1 MESASLESYHSR
13 RPERAIT
20 DLKEIL
26 EIIKTQRYM
35 SLALCKDN
43 IPYLVTVTYVF
54 DFGDYCFYFH
64 CANTGRKIDYI
75 RANPVVYGEILED
88 DGYLDGEC
96 LHAFRTVQFT
106 GEAEIIVD
114 EEIKRRALSMLIEK
128 HESNPEMSKKRFM
141 REGKIEKTAIIRI
154 KVYEFTGKKIKR
166 ER

>member
-1 MESASLESYHSR
+1 LETYHSR

-26 EIIKTQRYM
+26 ELINRQRYM
-35 SLALCKDN
+35 SLALCN
-43 IPYLVTVTYVF
+43 GNTPYLVTVTYVF
-54 DFGDYCFYFH
+54 DFEDYYFYFH

-75 RANPVVYGEILED
+75 KANPAVYGQILED

-96 LHAFRTVQFT
+96 LHAFKTVQFT
-106 GEAEIIVD
+106 GKAEIIVD
-114 EEIKRRALSMLIEK
+114 EGAKRKALIMLIEK
-128 HESNPEMSKKRFM
+128 HESNPEKSKNRFM
-141 REGKIEKTAIIRI
+141 TQSKIEKTTIIRI